1 MDIFETSWRNIE
13 PGDGT
18 DQSRDLA
25 DGGYIIASMG
35 TWSYFNADDEVVA
48 EGRAESMA
56 ANRGAAEAAVLAH
69 FNAEAKAEADERL
82 IDAS

>member
-25 DGGYIIASMG
+25 GGGYIIASVG
-35 TWSYFNADDEVVA
+35 TWSFFNADDEVVA
-48 EGRAESMA
+48 EGRADSMTA
-56 ANRGAAEAAVLAH
+56 SQDAAEAAVLTH
-69 FNAEAKAEADERL
+69 FNNEAEAGERL
-82 IDAS
+82 IDAP